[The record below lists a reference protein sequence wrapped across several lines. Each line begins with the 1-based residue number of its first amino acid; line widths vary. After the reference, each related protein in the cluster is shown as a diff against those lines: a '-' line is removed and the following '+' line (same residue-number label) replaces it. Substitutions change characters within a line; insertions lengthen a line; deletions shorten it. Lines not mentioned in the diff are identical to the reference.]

1 MYKIKNIESES
12 ILDLNEQEFK
22 ELLIKLNVRKD
33 SLMVTLPNYPNRKR
47 YRNTKVIR
55 NSLQKNEK

>member
-33 SLMVTLPNYPNRKR
+33 SLMVTLHY
-47 YRNTKVIR
+47 
-55 NSLQKNEK
+55 

>member
-22 ELLIKLNVRKD
+22 ELLIKLNVR
-33 SLMVTLPNYPNRKR
+33 
-47 YRNTKVIR
+47 
-55 NSLQKNEK
+55 

>member
-33 SLMVTLPNYPNRKR
+33 
-47 YRNTKVIR
+47 
-55 NSLQKNEK
+55 